1 MLREFGKYFKGYRR
15 YLVLGCLCIVF
26 ETMFELVIPLI
37 MTDIIDIGVASN
49 NQQIIL
55 EKGFLMV
62 FCAVISLLLGM
73 AYARLAAKA
82 GQGFGAQ
89 LRQAE
94 FAKIQ
99 NYSFH
104 NMDNFSSSSLVTRL
118 SGDVNVMQNAIC
130 NGIRPLLRSPVML
143 FTALI
148 LSFTLNKEL
157 AIIFLV
163 AIPILG
169 ISLFFIVRKIG
180 PLYNHMQVAV
190 DRVNRIVQENLIA
203 IRVVK
208 SFVRMDYEKEK
219 FQKVNEELQNTAQTA
234 FHYGVLNMPIFQFV
248 MYSTILAILFFGGNL
263 ILIGN
268 MQVGAL
274 TGFLSYVMQVLNS
287 LMMISNVFLM
297 LTRSLASAAR
307 IHEVLNEES
316 EIKDPIGSQEHI
328 ENGTIEFRHVFFKYQ
343 NEAEEHVLSDIN
355 LRILSGQTIGILGGT
370 GSAKTSLV
378 QLIPRLYDVSEGEVF
393 IDGRNVKEYS
403 LEHLRD
409 SIGIVLQKNTLF
421 SSTIKENLMWGN
433 PRASDE
439 ELKWACGIACADEFV
454 GQMKQGYES
463 DLGQGGVNLSGGQKQ
478 RLCIARALL
487 KRPKVLIFDD
497 STSAVD
503 TATEALIREGIAKD
517 LKDTTKIFI
526 AQRISTVEHADQIII
541 LEDGRINAI
550 GTHKELLLNNAV
562 YQEIYTSQMEGG
574 GL

>member
-15 YLVLGCLCIVF
+15 YLVLGCLCIIL

-37 MTDIIDIGVASN
+37 MTDIIDIGVATN

-55 EKGFLMV
+55 EKGLLMV
-62 FCAVISLLLGM
+62 VCAIISLLLGM
-73 AYARLAAKA
+73 GYARLAAKA

-99 NYSFH
+99 NYSFK
-104 NMDNFSSSSLVTRL
+104 NMDHFSSSSLVTRL

-143 FTALI
+143 ITALI
-148 LSFTLNKEL
+148 LSFSLNKDL
-157 AIIFLV
+157 AIIFLI

-180 PLYNHMQVAV
+180 PLYNRMQVAV
-190 DRVNRIVQENLIA
+190 DRVNAIVQENLIA

-208 SFVRMDYEKEK
+208 SFVRGDHEKEK
-219 FQKVNEELQNTAQTA
+219 FKKVNEELENTAHLA

-263 ILIGN
+263 ILIGG

-297 LTRSLASAAR
+297 LTRSLASAQR

-316 EIKDPIGSQEHI
+316 EIIDPRSSLEVI
-328 ENGTIEFRHVFFKYQ
+328 ENGSIEFNHVSFKYQ
-343 NEAEEHVLSDIN
+343 SGAEEAVLSDIN
-355 LRILSGQTIGILGGT
+355 LNILSGQTIGILGGT

-378 QLIPRLYDVSEGEVF
+378 QLIPRLYDASEGEVLV
-393 IDGRNVKEYS
+393 DGVNVKEYS
-403 LEHLRD
+403 LDHLRD
-409 SIGIVLQKNTLF
+409 AIGIVLQKNTLF
-421 SSTIKENLMWGN
+421 SSTIKENLLWGN
-433 PRASDE
+433 PDASE
-439 ELKWACGIACADEFV
+439 SELKWACKIACAEEFIEK
-454 GQMKQGYES
+454 MPNGYDS

-478 RLCIARALL
+478 RLCIARAIL
-487 KRPKVLIFDD
+487 KRPRVLIFDD

-503 TATEALIREGIAKD
+503 TATEALIREGLMQD
-517 LKDTTKIFI
+517 LKTTTKIFI

-541 LEDGRINAI
+541 LEDGKINAV
-550 GTHKELLLNNAV
+550 GTHEELLLSNEV
-562 YQEIYTSQMEGG
+562 YQEIYTSQKEGA